1 MGIIITN
8 GRIVSSEG
16 ILEKDIRI
24 VGEKIV
30 EIGLNISKAGD
41 EIIDA
46 KGSYV
51 MPGAIDVHTHFD
63 ADACGIVADSFYTGT
78 KAAISGGTTTIID
91 FSEQVKGG
99 TLREALNQWNEKT
112 KDNTYTDYGYHMTI
126 SDWNKETEKE
136 MEDMVKEG
144 ITSFKMFLAY
154 KDLQVDDGAI
164 YEALKKSKE
173 LGALISFHCENGY
186 IIDKLRE
193 EAILNGNI
201 EPIFHME
208 TRPSALEREAISRL
222 ISIGEVVNTPVYIV
236 HLSSKEGYEEIQRAK
251 ERGQKVLVETCPQY
265 LLLNKDYYLPKG
277 QDPFEGAKY
286 VMSPPLRD
294 IESNKVL
301 WKGLS
306 LGEIDVVATDHC
318 AFNYKV
324 QKELGIDDFTKIPN
338 GAPGVENRFKLIY
351 TYGVREEKITMEK
364 LVEVLSENPAKIFGL
379 YPKKGVIKE
388 GSDADIVI
396 FNPEYKSIIKA
407 EEQIQNV
414 DYNLYEGFTQYGRF
428 EYIFLRGQ
436 IIVEKEKIINSTPTG
451 KYQRRSKPKF
461 HNN

>member
-1 MGIIITN
+1 MGIVITN
-8 GRIVSSEG
+8 GKIVSSKE
-16 ILEKDIRI
+16 ILEEDIRI

-30 EIGLNISKAGD
+30 EIGLNISKAED

-46 KGSYV
+46 KGSYII
-51 MPGAIDVHTHFD
+51 PGAIDVHTHFD
-63 ADACGIVADSFYTGT
+63 ADACGIVADSFYTGS

-91 FSEQVKGG
+91 FAEQEKGS
-99 TLREALNQWNEKT
+99 TLKEALNQWSKKT
-112 KDNTYTDYGYHMTI
+112 KNNTYTDYGYHMTI

-154 KDLQVDDGAI
+154 KDLQVDDKTI

-173 LGALISFHCENGY
+173 LGALVSFHCENGD

-193 EAILNGNI
+193 EAILNGDTA
-201 EPIFHME
+201 PIFHAE
-208 TRPSALEREAISRL
+208 TRPASLEREAISRL
-222 ISIGEVVNTPVYIV
+222 TSIAEIVDAPVYIV
-236 HLSSKEGYEEIQRAK
+236 HLSSKDGFHEIERAK
-251 ERGQKVLVETCPQY
+251 ERGQKVFVETCPQY

-294 IESNKVL
+294 SQSNEVL
-301 WKGLS
+301 WNGIS
-306 LGEIDVVATDHC
+306 SGEIDVVATDHC

-351 TYGVREEKITMEK
+351 TYGVKENRINIQK
-364 LVEVLSENPAKIFGL
+364 LVEVLAENPAKIFGL

-396 FNPEYKSIIKA
+396 FNPEYKSTIKA

-414 DYNLYEGFTQYGRF
+414 DYNLYEGFPQYGQF

-436 IIVEKEKIINSTPTG
+436 VIVKDEEIINPNPIG
-451 KYQRRSKPKF
+451 KYQRRNRLNS
-461 HNN
+461 NNN